1 MPLQPQENRLRLA
14 RQGSQSVPQQDQ
26 PAGAAHRAAAKRWQ
40 ALLALACWILLRST
54 AAAEPP
60 PDPPSSPQ
68 SGVPIREHK
77 RSPAVKGSTEWGW
90 LTGGATGLAGGVRE
104 GDFWALHLR
113 WGRVLTAPHGP
124 HFLRGTLE
132 YTFEFVPAMLIRQS
146 STVYGGGLNP
156 LLWQYNFTSHPR
168 WTPFL
173 QFGGGVLLTTAKV
186 PAQTSQFNFT
196 PQGGVG
202 VYWSGWSR
210 AAVAFGM
217 RYHHISNASTAERN
231 PGRNSLLLY
240 AGISWWR

>member
-1 MPLQPQENRLRLA
+1 ML
-14 RQGSQSVPQQDQ
+14 
-26 PAGAAHRAAAKRWQ
+26 
-40 ALLALACWILLRST
+40 
-54 AAAEPP
+54 
-60 PDPPSSPQ
+60 
-68 SGVPIREHK
+68 EHK

-124 HFLRGTLE
+124 NFLRGTLE

-146 STVYGGGLNP
+146 STVDGGGLNP
-156 LLWQYNFTSHPR
+156 LLWQYNFTSNPR

-210 AAVAFGM
+210 AAVAFGV

-231 PGRNSLLLY
+231 PGRNSLLFY
-240 AGISWWR
+240 TGISWWR